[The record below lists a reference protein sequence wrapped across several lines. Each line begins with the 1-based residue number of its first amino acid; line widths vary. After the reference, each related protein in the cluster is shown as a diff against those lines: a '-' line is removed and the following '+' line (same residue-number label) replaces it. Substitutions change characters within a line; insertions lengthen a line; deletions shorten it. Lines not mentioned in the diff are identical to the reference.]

1 MNTFGGS
8 RPTSGPRHFLR
19 DDDLSPQDLLAV
31 LDRAD
36 SYKRNRNGFRPLAGK
51 SVAVVFEKNSTRTRL
66 SFEVGIAQ
74 LGAQPVIIDGHTS
87 QLGRE
92 ETIEDTSRVLSR
104 FVDAVA
110 IRTFAQRRINALA
123 RVSTVPVINALT
135 DEFHPCQVLA
145 DLQTIRERKG
155 RGPDLSIGG
164 LTVTYLG
171 DGSNN
176 MAHSLMLGGA
186 NAGLVVRVASP
197 HGFDP
202 HGDILLDAKKRAA
215 ETGGGI
221 ELVGDPQAAV
231 DGADVLVTDSWTS
244 MGQEN
249 DGLDRVG
256 PFRPYQVNNEL
267 LGRAAPGA
275 IVLHCLPA
283 HRGWEITDEVI
294 DGPASAVWDEAENRL
309 HAQKALL
316 VFLFEQSGIIP
327 GDGNDSVEAD
337 GDGVPGDGAAGR
349 AESA

>member
-1 MNTFGGS
+1 MTGTPQQHGL
-8 RPTSGPRHFLR
+8 RHFLR
-19 DDDLSPQDLLAV
+19 DDDLSPNELLAV
-31 LDRAD
+31 LDLAD
-36 SYKRNRNGFRPLAGK
+36 SYKADRNGFRPLTGK

-66 SFEVGIAQ
+66 SFEVGISQ
-74 LGAQPVIIDGHTS
+74 LGGQPIIVDGRTS

-123 RVSTVPVINALT
+123 SVSTVPVINALT

-145 DLQTIRERKG
+145 DLQTVRERKG
-155 RGPDLSIGG
+155 RLAG
-164 LTVTYLG
+164 LTLTYLG
-171 DGSNN
+171 DGANN
-176 MAHSLMLGGA
+176 MAHSLMVGGA
-186 NAGLVVRVASP
+186 NAGMTVRVSSP

-202 HGDILLDAKKRAA
+202 HADILLDAKKRAA

-221 ELVGDPQAAV
+221 ELVVDPAAAV
-231 DGADVLVTDSWTS
+231 DGADVLVTDTWTS

-256 PFRPYQVNNEL
+256 PFRPYQVNDAL
-267 LGRAAPGA
+267 LGRAAKGA

-283 HRGWEITDEVI
+283 HRGWEITDDVI

-316 VFLFEQSGIIP
+316 AWLL
-327 GDGNDSVEAD
+327 
-337 GDGVPGDGAAGR
+337 R
-349 AESA
+349 R